1 MDTYLFDDVDSV
13 WHAVLG
19 FLVGAFAPFLL
30 GAFIILVF
38 LVYEVEEPENPI
50 STVGDVVE
58 FMSGFML
65 GVLFRTAPLI

>member
-38 LVYEVEEPENPI
+38 LVYEVREPEDPVA
-50 STVGDVVE
+50 TVGDVVE
-58 FMSGFML
+58 FWSGFGL
-65 GVLFRTAPLI
+65 GILLRTAPLI